1 MTPVRAPALALVV
14 IIALASPVSAQE
26 RVTGEVRVGG
36 GYDSNPALAA
46 DPSNRRQPNASVP
59 MGRPPRPHLPAI
71 ATEDGVA
78 RIGGWIAGRLGTSP
92 SLSARF
98 DVDGRVYGRGDLL
111 FWERLVLEGALRV
124 GDVAPRC
131 RLEGTRLDVTASDDS
146 AWTGAAACGVTGTL
160 PLGFSLAA
168 ELEGGVRAFD
178 VGQLDGRF
186 GGEASAGWAFDALA
200 IELGLSVLWRESD
213 DSAVRR
219 IEVAPWLSVRVSTP
233 YVGGRASYRYVA
245 REFASDARSG
255 GEHVG
260 RAEVW
265 GMPLPW
271 LGAYGELELGYAE
284 GGAQALAYERVQFT
298 FGLRLALDW
307 QPEPDEARDPSA
319 SALEDGWA
327 RFAFV
332 LPDAERVSV
341 VGDFNDWDE
350 TRGQL
355 ERAEGG
361 LFEGRFQVG
370 PGRHEYHLVVDG
382 EPMRPPG
389 ALRYVRDDFGGEN
402 AVMVVGE

>member
-1 MTPVRAPALALVV
+1 MRVLALALLVT
-14 IIALASPVSAQE
+14 ASLASPLQAQE
-26 RVTGEVRVGG
+26 RLTGELRIGG
-36 GYDSNPALAA
+36 AYDSNPALAA
-46 DPSNRRQPNASVP
+46 DPGSRRQPNANAGPRP
-59 MGRPPRPHLPAI
+59 MGRPLHPHTPA
-71 ATEDGVA
+71 AMEDGAA
-78 RIGGWIAGRLGTSP
+78 RIGGWVAGRLGASP

-98 DVDGRVYGRGDLL
+98 DLDGRVYGRGDLL

-124 GDVAPRC
+124 DDVAPRC
-131 RLEGTRLDVTASDDS
+131 RLEGTRLDVSASDDS
-146 AWTGAAACGVTGTL
+146 AWTFAAACGVTGAL
-160 PLGFSLAA
+160 PLGLWLAA
-168 ELEGGVRAFD
+168 EVEGGVRAFD
-178 VGQLDGRF
+178 VGQLDGRA
-186 GGEASAGWAFDALA
+186 GGEVSAGWALEALA
-200 IELGLSVLWRESD
+200 IELRLSVLWRESD
-213 DSAVRR
+213 DSALRR
-219 IEVAPWLSVRVSTP
+219 AEVAPWLVVRISTP
-233 YVGGRASYRYVA
+233 YVGGRASYRYVV
-245 REFASDARSG
+245 RVFETDARSG

-284 GGAQALAYERVQFT
+284 GGAQALAYERVQVT
-298 FGLRLALDW
+298 LGVRLALDW
-307 QPEPDEARDPSA
+307 QPEPAEPEDRAA
-319 SALEDGWA
+319 AALEDGWA

-350 TRGQL
+350 ASGEL

-361 LFEGRFQVG
+361 LFEGRFRVG

-402 AVMVVGE
+402 AILVVGE